1 MEEKDL
7 NKKDV
12 CDCGCEHDHAHCHD
26 EDCDCCDEAEIVE
39 LTDDNGRTL
48 KFYHIATMDY
58 EDKPYAFFQAAEE
71 IEGVDPDE
79 VVIFEVSEKDGGLL
93 PVEDDALLDKI
104 FNAFIEELD
113 AEDEEA

>member
-7 NKKDV
+7 HHHHHEDCDCGCEHGHTEDDV
-12 CDCGCEHDHAHCHD
+12 CDCGCED
-26 EDCDCCDEAEIVE
+26 AELVE
-39 LTDDNGRTL
+39 LTDDNGKVL
-48 KFYHIATMDY
+48 KFYHIATLEY

-93 PVEDDALLDKI
+93 PVEDEALLDKV
-104 FNAFIEELD
+104 FNVFIEEME
-113 AEDEEA
+113 EDEE

>member
-7 NKKDV
+7 HVHDSE
-12 CDCGCEHDHAHCHD
+12 CDCGCEHAHDHD
-26 EDCDCCDEAEIVE
+26 EGCDCGCEDDNIVE
-39 LTDDNGRTL
+39 LTDDTGRVL

-58 EDKPYAFFQAAEE
+58 EGKPYAFFEAAEE
-71 IEGVDPDE
+71 IEGVEPDE

-93 PVEDDALLDKI
+93 PVDDEALLDKV

-113 AEDEEA
+113 KEEE